1 MQLPQW
7 LAEIVKKFKCPV
19 CEALMSEDHVFSYG
33 WRINEKDP
41 EKDFF
46 VDYLCSE
53 CDRKILIPL
62 QGVDLEKFAMQV
74 MEETMVQDLDQDDLN
89 DYDSGEPESYNKSNP
104 DAPKAKKRLPKSK
117 INDEEVGKFVQEMH
131 NCEDYSDF
139 LKMIG
144 LTEEKI
150 KEYNGP
156 NDENK

>member
-1 MQLPQW
+1 MQLPKR

-19 CEALMSEDHVFSYG
+19 CEAAMSEEHVFSYG

-46 VDYLCSE
+46 VDYLCNE

-62 QGVDLEKFAMQV
+62 EGMDLEKFAMQV
-74 MEETMVQDLDQDDLN
+74 LEETMDGDLDGDDL
-89 DYDSGEPESYNKSNP
+89 DSYDSGEPDTYKKADP
-104 DAPKAKKRLPKSK
+104 DALKAKNRVPKSK
-117 INDEEVGKFVQEMH
+117 INDDEVSRFVQQMQD
-131 NCEDYSDF
+131 CQDYSDF